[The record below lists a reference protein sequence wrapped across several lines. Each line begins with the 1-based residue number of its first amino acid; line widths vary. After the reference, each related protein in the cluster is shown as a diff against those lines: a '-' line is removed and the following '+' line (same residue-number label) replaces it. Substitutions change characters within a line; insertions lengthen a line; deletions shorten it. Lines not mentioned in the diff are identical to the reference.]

1 MLLTSKKRLWLVL
14 SVLAVALVLV
24 ASCAPKKVEE
34 KKPPVAEK
42 PTKGGVFTYYI
53 DEPAFIDPYN
63 AQETEGVQIVANTFD
78 GLVDFDPVTS
88 EIKPAVAEK
97 WKPNDDAT
105 VWTFT
110 LRKGTKFHNGREV
123 TAADFKYAWERIANP
138 KTDPPS
144 DISYHLSPIQG
155 FDEMQEGKAT
165 ELSGVK
171 APDKYTLEVTLKYPF
186 ADFEFVVGHPAL
198 APVPKEEVEKDPKAF
213 MEKPVGNGPFM
224 MAEPWKHDE
233 FVRVVRF
240 DDYYGK
246 KALLDEVVFKIFK
259 DEETAFLEFQ
269 AGNVD
274 FAEVPSGQIEATAKK
289 FGKGKYEATP
299 GKDLLLGEETATYYL
314 NCNNEN
320 PILKNPDVRRAIS
333 LAINRE
339 AIAKTVYEGTRKPAT
354 GLVPPGVVGFRKNAG
369 KYVKYDPEE
378 AKKLLEKAGY
388 PGGQGLPTLK
398 LSFNSGA
405 GHETVMQ
412 TVQANLKDIG
422 INVELQGMEWAQ
434 FVDFR
439 QNGKHELAR
448 DGWVFDYPII
458 DNMLFPLFHSKNIG
472 KDNTSRYSNPE
483 VDKAILDARAET
495 DDEKR
500 VELYQ
505 KAERL
510 ILEDAGAVP
519 IVFYAHRNVAQEW
532 VRGLVFSPLY
542 LAHMENV
549 WLAKKK

>member
-1 MLLTSKKRLWLVL
+1 MLPMGRKRLLL
-14 SVLAVALVLV
+14 IFGVLAVALLLV
-24 ASCAPKKVEE
+24 VGCRPRRVEE
-34 KKPPVAEK
+34 KKPPVTEK
-42 PTKGGVFTYYI
+42 PKPGGVFTYYI

-78 GLVDFDPVTS
+78 GLVDFDPLTS
-88 EIKPAVAEK
+88 KIRPAVAEK
-97 WKPNDDAT
+97 WEPNEDAT

-110 LRKGTKFHNGREV
+110 LKKNTKFHNGREV

-144 DISYHLSPIQG
+144 DISYHLSPIKG
-155 FDEMQEGKAT
+155 YDEMQEGTAT
-165 ELSGVK
+165 ELAGVRVV
-171 APDKYTLEVTLKYPF
+171 DNYTLEVTLQYPF

-198 APVPKEEVEKDPKAF
+198 APVPKEEIEKDPKAF

-233 FVRVVRF
+233 SVRVVRF

-274 FAEVPSGQIEATAKK
+274 FAEVPSGQIQATAKE
-289 FGKGKYEATP
+289 FGKGKYEAGP
-299 GKDLLLGEETATYYL
+299 GKDLLLGEETATYYI
-314 NCNNEN
+314 NANNEN
-320 PILKNPDVRRAIS
+320 PLLKNADLRRAIS
-333 LAINRE
+333 LAINRD

-369 KYVKYDPEE
+369 LYSKYDPEE
-378 AKKLLEKAGY
+378 AKEFLEKAGY
-388 PGGQGLPTLK
+388 PNGQGLPTIK

-405 GHETVMQ
+405 GHEPVMQ
-412 TVQANLKDIG
+412 AVQANLKDIG
-422 INVELQGMEWAQ
+422 VNVELQGTEWAQ
-434 FVDFR
+434 FLDFR
-439 QNGKHELAR
+439 QNGRHELAR

-458 DNMLFPLFHSKNIG
+458 DNMLFPLFFSKNIG
-472 KDNTSRYSNPE
+472 KDNTSRYNNPE

-495 DDEKR
+495 DDEER
-500 VELYQ
+500 VKLYQ

-510 ILEDAGAVP
+510 ILEDAGAIP
-519 IVFYAHRNVAQEW
+519 IVFYAHRNVAQKR

-542 LAHMENV
+542 LAHLENV
-549 WLAKKK
+549 WLAE